1 MQSLLLLIDAV
12 LGLFVFFLVFAVVMS
27 WLVTF
32 NIINTHNRFV
42 HLLYDSLHR
51 ITEPALRPIR
61 RLMRRWL
68 PDMGGIDMSPVVLIL
83 IVYFLQNLLR
93 EYGGI

>member
-1 MQSLLLLIDAV
+1 MLLLIYAV
-12 LGLFVFFLVFAVVMS
+12 LDLFIFFLIFAVVMS

-32 NIINTHNRFV
+32 NVINIHNRFV
-42 HLLYDSLHR
+42 RLIHDFLHR

-68 PDMGGIDMSPVVLIL
+68 PDMGGIDLSPVVLLL
-83 IVYFLQNLLR
+83 IVWFFQNLLR